1 MAKALVD
8 EYSHTFPAVR
18 GVQSGRPCYIAM
30 CPMRLVP
37 KIFIFDEDVVPPE
50 LRAQRTINLGRI
62 PDITDYLVNNPSS
75 YTLSAITASV
85 SEQVH
90 FVPMEDTGPAV
101 NLGMLTVSMTA
112 KILINDGQHRRKA
125 IEEAIKESH
134 ELGHDHIPV
143 LFFIDEDLKRSQ
155 QMFADLNKHAIRPND
170 SLSTLY
176 DHRDPS
182 SELARFVVNNVACF
196 KKLTDCERSSLS
208 NRSSKLF
215 TMSSIKLASRS
226 LLRKSARDK
235 ITTEEMELATDF
247 WQQVYQGMPDW
258 KLAEQRSVSTSELR
272 QNFIHSHGIALHALG
287 CVGADLISQHPDS
300 WKDLLGKIETIDWL
314 RSNTKNWEGRAL
326 MYGKLSKARVN
337 VALTA
342 NLIKMHIGMSLN
354 AEDLTFEEKFN
365 S

>member
-1 MAKALVD
+1 M
-8 EYSHTFPAVR
+8 
-18 GVQSGRPCYIAM
+18 
-30 CPMRLVP
+30 
-37 KIFIFDEDVVPPE
+37 
-50 LRAQRTINLGRI
+50 GRI

-90 FVPMEDTGPAV
+90 FVPMADTGPAV

-143 LFFIDEDLKRSQ
+143 LFFIDEELKRSQ

-196 KKLTDCERSSLS
+196 KKLTDFERSSLS

-235 ITTEEMELATDF
+235 ITTEEMELAAEF
-247 WQQVYQGMPDW
+247 WEQVYQSIPDW
-258 KLAEQRSVSTSELR
+258 KLAEQRTVSTSELR

-287 CVGADLISQHPDS
+287 CVGADLISQHPDD
-300 WKDLLGKIETIDWL
+300 WKDLLKKIVTIDWL

-342 NLIKMHIGMSLN
+342 NLIKMHIGIPLN